1 MGSGLA
7 VRALSHEEVTEA
19 MERLEKQILAVIE
32 AYVNDDGPLTH
43 SCQCREALKEYGG
56 FRLEAFGGDAKEE

>member
-1 MGSGLA
+1 
-7 VRALSHEEVTEA
+7 